1 MSKLKNNTGKG
12 NFFQNLLKNRKYRF
26 GGFALLMTVLVVAAA
41 VLVNVVLGVVED
53 NWALS
58 IDLSPS
64 QVTDFAQSTVDT
76 VAEVDEDIV
85 IYLLYQDGTQTEL
98 KVQLE
103 EMAKKYRAMNSHITY
118 DFIDPYNEPTRLAR
132 LVDTTQVNLP
142 EGSVIVAKADD
153 SKVRYIPRTDL
164 YTTSYVADS
173 SSSWGYSYQ
182 QAFNGEAKL
191 TSAIKYVSAE
201 NTPNVYFLTGHN
213 EIGMDYTTVFAGYL
227 KDENYNVQP
236 LTLGGDIVPVNGDT
250 IIVTCPQ
257 TDMTDKEFEILSAW
271 LQDGGRLLM
280 TVDNAVDMN
289 ELTNFKSLLELYQL
303 SFGDGYVVENGNAT
317 DRWISQPIVVIPELN
332 AEHEITSALAATG
345 NYLHIYGGRPIN
357 NCDIPLSGVK
367 YTTLLSSSSG
377 SYVKPS
383 ESTTGFED
391 ATDAISTGSQILGYA
406 AEQQHD
412 VVDPNNTTRIVL
424 LSSPYLYADTNILTQ
439 SYNIDFAMAAMEWL
453 VNRDVSVMVRAS
465 AILNTTLNIPD
476 VGTVV
481 AIGVVSALIPLAVA
495 VAGTI
500 VWVRR
505 RRL

>member
-1 MSKLKNNTGKG
+1 MSKLKNNNGKG

-26 GGFALLMTVLVVAAA
+26 GGFALLMTALVVAVA

-85 IYLLYQDGTQTEL
+85 LYLLFEDGTQTEL

-103 EMAKKYRAMNSHITY
+103 EMAKKYHAMNGHITY
-118 DFIDPYNEPTRLAR
+118 DFIGPLTEPTRLAQ
-132 LVDTTQVNLP
+132 LVDTTQVSLP

-153 SKVRYIPRTDL
+153 SKVRSINRTDL
-164 YTTSYVADS
+164 YTTSYVPDS
-173 SSSWGYSYQ
+173 TSSWGYSYQ

-201 NTPNVYFLTGHN
+201 NTPNVYFLAGHN
-213 EIGMDYTTVFAGYL
+213 EVGMDYTTIFAGYL
-227 KDENYNVQP
+227 EDENYNVAP
-236 LTLGGDIVPVNGDT
+236 LILGGDVTPVAGDT
-250 IIVTCPQ
+250 IVVTCPQ
-257 TDMTDKEFEILSAW
+257 TDLTDAEFEIMSAW
-271 LQDGGRLLM
+271 LQEGGRLMMSL
-280 TVDNAVDMN
+280 DNAVDMN
-289 ELTNFKSLLELYQL
+289 DLSNFKALLEIYQL
-303 SFGDGYVVENGNAT
+303 SFGDGYVIEDGNAT
-317 DRWISQPIVVIPELN
+317 DRWISSPEVVIPSMN
-332 AEHEITSALAATG
+332 AEHEITAPLAASG
-345 NYLHIYGGRPIN
+345 NYLHVYGGRPIN
-357 NCDIPLSGVK
+357 NCDIPLSGVS
-367 YTTLLSSSSG
+367 YDVLLTSSDG
-377 SYVKPS
+377 SYVKPNQS
-383 ESTTGFED
+383 ETGFGD
-391 ATDAISTGSQILGYA
+391 ASDALATGSQILAYA
-406 AEQQHD
+406 AEQIHD
-412 VVDPNNTTRIVL
+412 VVNPDDATRIVL
-424 LSSPYLYADTNILTQ
+424 LSSPYFYADTNILTQ
-439 SYNIDFAMAAMEWL
+439 SYNIDFAMSAMEWL
-453 VNRDVSVMVRAS
+453 VNRDVSVYVRAS

-481 AIGVVSALIPLAVA
+481 TIGVVCALIPLGVA